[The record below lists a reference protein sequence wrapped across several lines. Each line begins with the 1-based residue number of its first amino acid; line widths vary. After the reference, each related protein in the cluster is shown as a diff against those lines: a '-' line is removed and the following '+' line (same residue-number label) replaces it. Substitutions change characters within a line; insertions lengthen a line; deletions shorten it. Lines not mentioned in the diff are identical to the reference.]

1 VTVLAARMSSS
12 GTALP
17 VHVRGFGP
25 LQVGFRVSCRYVFVV
40 PNETTTAY
48 EVGVHVAG
56 ITAPAVSVIVRQAAA
71 VQPDEH
77 GAAPE
82 PSASNTDAALTRAA
96 SASAQASPTQ
106 PGAHAHVSGATH
118 APPFSHARAHT
129 AHRSSARRWRG

>member
-1 VTVLAARMSSS
+1 MPVTVVLAARMSSS

-77 GAAPE
+77 GAVPE
-82 PSASNTDAALTRAA
+82 PSAEPLTVLVPEFHAYTAADTEPELTTDDT
-96 SASAQASPTQ
+96 
-106 PGAHAHVSGATH
+106 SGICTVVIVYAT
-118 APPFSHARAHT
+118 FVV
-129 AHRSSARRWRG
+129 